1 MEDKKWK
8 SEMDA
13 IVGLLFTTIAVIAL
27 LLTVEKCSRVKVDNE
42 IIDRINK
49 IESRGEYVG

>member
-8 SEMDA
+8 SEMDG
-13 IVGLLFTTIAVIAL
+13 IIGLLFTTIAVIAL

-42 IIDRINK
+42 IIDRINR
-49 IESRGEYVG
+49 IENRREHVG

>member
-8 SEMDA
+8 SEMDGV
-13 IVGLLFTTIAVIAL
+13 VGLLFTTIAVIAL
-27 LLTVEKCSRVKVDNE
+27 LLSVEKCSRVKVDNE

-49 IESRGEYVG
+49 IENRREHVG

>member
-8 SEMDA
+8 SEMDS
-13 IVGLLFTTIAVIAL
+13 IIGLLFTITTAIAL
-27 LLTVEKCSRVKVDNE
+27 LLTAEKCSRVKVDNE

-49 IESRGEYVG
+49 IENRREHVG